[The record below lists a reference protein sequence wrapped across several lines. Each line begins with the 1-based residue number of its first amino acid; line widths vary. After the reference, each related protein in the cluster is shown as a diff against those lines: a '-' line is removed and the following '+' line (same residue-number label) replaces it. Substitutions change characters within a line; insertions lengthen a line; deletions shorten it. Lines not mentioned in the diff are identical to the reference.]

1 MKYFCTLSDKNYA
14 CQGIALLKSLR
25 RHAGNFV
32 LYYLC
37 LDGETRD
44 MVERSGGADVVAMN
58 IEELEKSDPQI
69 AACRDRPEMT
79 QPGTETVLDSYSQFC
94 WALTPCWTNY
104 LLDRVIGQGGISYL
118 DSDLFF
124 RQPLEPIFWAMDDKS
139 VGIFKHRH
147 LTSAHP
153 SGEFNV
159 GMVCFCGDEVSKKCA
174 RWWRGVSLN
183 PKNPW
188 AAKYGTCGDQ
198 KYLELF
204 ALLFGQDNI
213 AFLDDTIGHGA
224 PWNFSLYQ
232 YDGDYIIWNGKRQL
246 LVFNHFSH
254 FVPDF
259 EHDTYKV
266 AHGNEWGDCVVDPQV
281 RKWYDEYFVEVKG
294 IRDELR
300 RGT

>member
-1 MKYFCTLSDKNYA
+1 MRSFCTLSDKKYIYN
-14 CQGIALLKSLR
+14 GLALLNSLR
-25 RHAGNFV
+25 RWAGDFV

-37 LDGETRD
+37 LDEETK
-44 MVERSGGADVVAMN
+44 VAVLKVGGNDVVAVSISAFEN
-58 IEELEKSDPQI
+58 ADSQI
-69 AACRDRPEMT
+69 AACRNRPEMT
-79 QPGTETVLDSYSQFC
+79 QPGTKTVLDSYSQFC
-94 WALTPCWTNY
+94 WALAPCWTSY
-104 LLDRVIGQGGISYL
+104 LLDKVVDHDGINYL

-124 RQPLEPIFWAMDDKS
+124 RQSLEPIFWAMVDRS
-139 VGIFKHRH
+139 IGIFKHRH
-147 LTSAHP
+147 LTSDHP

-159 GMVCFCGDEVSKKCA
+159 GMVCFRGDEIGKKCA

-204 ALLFGQDNI
+204 ALLFGQENI
-213 AFLDDTIGHGA
+213 AFLDDSIGHGA
-224 PWNFSLYQ
+224 PWNYNLYQ

-254 FVPDF
+254 FVPDL

-266 AHGNEWGDCVVDPQV
+266 SYGNEWEDCVVHEQV
-281 RKWYDEYFVEVKG
+281 RKWYDEYFAEVKG
-294 IRDELR
+294 VRDDLR
-300 RGT
+300 RGS